1 MKKQPTEWT
10 KILAMVTIQQEIN
23 IQNIQ
28 RTHDATSV
36 KQTKQF
42 KNGQKTKVDKR
53 RHTYESRHEKMLIS
67 HEKIKAT
74 MRSNLTLIRMVIIN
88 KTTNKCWRGCVEK

>member
-1 MKKQPTEWT
+1 MDKD
-10 KILAMVTIQQEIN
+10 ISNGYIQQEIN

-53 RHTYESRHEKMLIS
+53 RHTYGEQAHEKMLSIIS
-67 HEKIKAT
+67 HQTNVNQRLMIIAK
-74 MRSNLTLIRMVIIN
+74 TLCCTS
-88 KTTNKCWRGCVEK
+88 KTNTVL